1 MKQGLRFV
9 FVGPPNI
16 WVLVK
21 RKFYDIPFFIYFVSV
36 HVMDRKNGACK
47 MKLLI
52 VDDEPY
58 NLEAACRVL
67 KESLDA
73 EIVMAETVS
82 QAIDVLLVLDFD
94 LIITDVFIPMGA
106 DFKDYVGPRA
116 RKYQDDMQHLGGLA
130 LLDSIEKISNPPKI
144 LVHTACTDFALLQ
157 VFGEYVVGRIPK
169 PAPIDVFLKEVRDAL
184 DSNDSWFL

>member
-1 MKQGLRFV
+1 
-9 FVGPPNI
+9 
-16 WVLVK
+16 
-21 RKFYDIPFFIYFVSV
+21 
-36 HVMDRKNGACK
+36 

-73 EIVMAETVS
+73 EVVVAETVS
-82 QAIDVLLVLDFD
+82 QAIEVLLEQEFD
-94 LIITDVFIPMGA
+94 LIITDIFIPMGP

-116 RKYQDDMQHLGGLA
+116 RKYQDDMEHLGGLA

-157 VFGEYVVGRIPK
+157 AFGEHVVGRIPK
-169 PAPIDVFLKEVRDAL
+169 PAPMDILLKEVRDAL
-184 DSNDSWFL
+184 HTNDSWFL

>member
-1 MKQGLRFV
+1 
-9 FVGPPNI
+9 
-16 WVLVK
+16 
-21 RKFYDIPFFIYFVSV
+21 
-36 HVMDRKNGACK
+36 

-82 QAIDVLLVLDFD
+82 KAIEVLLEQDFD
-94 LIITDVFIPMGA
+94 LIITDIFIPMGSN
-106 DFKDYVGPRA
+106 FKDYVGPRA
-116 RKYQDDMQHLGGLA
+116 RKYKDDMEHLGGLA

-157 VFGEYVVGRIPK
+157 VFGEHVVGRIPK
-169 PAPIDVFLKEVRDAL
+169 PAPMDILLKEVRDAL
-184 DSNDSWFL
+184 HTKDSWFL